1 LRVEPVPFLWA
12 MDRGYQRV
20 EVEIGEGA
28 VKKAQARALPPTEI
42 DSTITRVNS

>member
-1 LRVEPVPFLWA
+1 VEPVPFLWA

-20 EVEIGEGA
+20 DMRIEEGA
-28 VKKAQARALPPTEI
+28 VKKAQDRALPPTEI